1 MNMTEDDEMR
11 RLREQ
16 KQAEM
21 QHQQQQAAQ
30 SQYAQAQQNAAYNA
44 QKDAIMRQL
53 LSSEARARLS
63 NIRMTRP
70 QFAEAIEVQLIQTY
84 QAGGLRGQTPLADHT
99 FKQILIQIQ
108 QQGQKRESTIK
119 FK

>member
-1 MNMTEDDEMR
+1 MTEDDDLR
-11 RLREQ
+11 KLREK

-21 QHQQQQAAQ
+21 QLHQQQAQQAQ
-30 SQYAQAQQNAAYNA
+30 QAQAQQNAAFNA

-63 NIRMTRP
+63 NIRLARP
-70 QFAEAIEVQLIQTY
+70 QFAEAIEMQLIQTY
-84 QAGGLRGQTPLADHT
+84 QSGGLRGQTPLTDQT

-108 QQGQKRESTIK
+108 QREQKRESTIK
-119 FK
+119 FR